1 ISVYNRSKEGEM
13 EVSKQPVELLMMCVP
28 LKHDPFT
35 PFPNAQYRAEV
46 SPYEELFEHR
56 TEETTRIISHLIVDI
71 YRQCLSQR
79 RRFMFSVLFLEDYA
93 RLIRWDWAGVVFSA
107 RFNWKAGDPFLAE
120 FLWQYNQ
127 MSADDR
133 GHDETLSKP
142 TANEISLTKEKL
154 DEHARGL
161 ARAKGEDPRA
171 PLPRRYSTDDTFVKF
186 LVDEENDDGREVVA
200 VEHFFVASLPQ
211 TLDPPE
217 TGNGMAT
224 YEALDL
230 QTGKLVYLKDT
241 WRPRDPLF
249 QDERRTY
256 RALVGNYVPRLPP
269 LVCAGVVGGQ
279 ITCTDQAAGQPW
291 CCSGAFPGSY
301 EHYRIVYGAL
311 GRPLSEANS
320 TKELC
325 QVIYEAAESHY
336 LATYRTA
343 LIHCDIS
350 GDNIRITNDGH
361 ALLLGWES
369 SQMMKKDAK
378 TDEIGAIGKWEFLSA
393 TIQSGDKNCHAFV
406 DDAES
411 FLYVLLYYSI
421 RYHART
427 PPDVPA
433 LRATF

>member
-1 ISVYNRSKEGEM
+1 MKVLEDSGLCPGLEFRDAPVVGVDQGDRHGPSAVIAAYNRSKEGET
-13 EVSKQPVELLMMCVP
+13 EVYKPPVELLMMCVP

-56 TEETTRIISHLIVDI
+56 TEETTRIISHLIIDV

-93 RLIRWDWAGVVFSA
+93 RLIRWDWAGMMFSA

-120 FLWQYNQ
+120 FLWRYNQ
-127 MSADDR
+127 MSNDDR

-142 TANEISLTKEKL
+142 SADEIARTKEKL
-154 DEHARGL
+154 DEHARDL

-186 LVDEENDDGREVVA
+186 LVVDIHRQRQGDEEEEEYYSDEDEENDDGREVVA

-211 TLDPPE
+211 SLDPPE
-217 TGNGMAT
+217 TGSGMAT

-279 ITCTDQAAGQPW
+279 ITSTDQAAGQPW

-325 QVIYEAAESHY
+325 QVIYEAAESAFVLY
-336 LATYRTA
+336 VR
-343 LIHCDIS
+343 S
-350 GDNIRITNDGH
+350 F
-361 ALLLGWES
+361 
-369 SQMMKKDAK
+369 DAK
-378 TDEIGAIGKWEFLSA
+378 CAS
-393 TIQSGDKNCHAFV
+393 
-406 DDAES
+406 
-411 FLYVLLYYSI
+411 
-421 RYHART
+421 
-427 PPDVPA
+427 
-433 LRATF
+433 